1 MKYIPKGQFGYIR
14 SEKRR
19 RAIIASG
26 LLLIPLIVYV
36 IGLLVTGTR
45 QSIVTVVAIVGTLP
59 ACRAIVAFI
68 MMVMRKPMDEA
79 AYEEIRAHEGT
90 LMTVYEL
97 YLTTYDKSAMVDAF
111 AICGCTVVG
120 LTTDPKCEIHY
131 MEDHITKIMRAN
143 GYVTNVTIL
152 KDRQKY
158 IERMDSM
165 NAHAES
171 LRNVRFK
178 PDSRYPGYGIEEL
191 IRETLLA
198 ISL

>member
-1 MKYIPKGQFGYIR
+1 
-14 SEKRR
+14 
-19 RAIIASG
+19 
-26 LLLIPLIVYV
+26 
-36 IGLLVTGTR
+36 
-45 QSIVTVVAIVGTLP
+45 
-59 ACRAIVAFI
+59 
-68 MMVMRKPMDEA
+68 MDRA
-79 AYEEIRAHEGT
+79 AYDEIVAHEGS

-120 LTTDPKCEIHY
+120 LTTDPKCEIHF

-178 PDSRYPGYGIEEL
+178 TDSRYPGYGIEEL